1 MEPGDDVSARNEA
14 SDGGPAAG
22 RDARSTGASK
32 WVRAI
37 ALSELPE
44 GGSRVVSLGG
54 HVIALFNS
62 HGRLFA
68 VDNRCPHMGSPLDR
82 GSVHDCI
89 LTCHWHHARF
99 DLATGGTFD
108 QWADDV
114 RVFPLRV
121 EEGAVMVDVAERG
134 DRRSH

>member
-44 GGSRVVSLGG
+44 GGSVLLNDAADAVSLDGELG
-54 HVIALFNS
+54 
-62 HGRLFA
+62 
-68 VDNRCPHMGSPLDR
+68 
-82 GSVHDCI
+82 
-89 LTCHWHHARF
+89 
-99 DLATGGTFD
+99 
-108 QWADDV
+108 
-114 RVFPLRV
+114 
-121 EEGAVMVDVAERG
+121 
-134 DRRSH
+134 